1 MTSVAGGIDASTA
14 RQQRNVIGAVLN
26 VGMTTERSGMHLYVT
41 AHAIIA
47 AVFFIVEHA
56 AILTLLLAVAASAGT
71 VVMGPRVPLSLR
83 AVMGMA
89 IAGQLFILLGTIGA
103 LRPWSFWTFAA
114 IALGATVTPAVRRLD
129 RRQLARGS
137 AVALFTLPLF
147 FLALYPP
154 LAFDETLY
162 HLPFVRAIARSGAI
176 RFLAEH
182 RLPAFPQLHE
192 LLCVPPFL
200 LAGDTAT
207 HLVALVE
214 MLILTGL
221 MIAWP
226 PQRLTGFLAAAL
238 VLGNP
243 IVIQMATITYTEA
256 ALMLFLAAGF
266 YSLDRNPIAAGF
278 LLGTACSVKYLGC
291 YFAAAGFAY
300 LLLFGTNRRRTI
312 PLFLGGLA
320 AGVLPMYGRIVALTG
335 NPFFPFL
342 PRLFGAS
349 PWTLTT
355 QPLPS
360 SHIVTALRLFWDITF
375 ARERAGFQP
384 PYSPLFAV
392 AMLITLIAA
401 IRDRRATFIAAVCAG
416 YIAIFTFLPQD
427 SRYLLPLL
435 PLVAMAAASAVAP
448 LLRKNAI
455 VALSLLA
462 IAPGIAYAGYRFLR
476 QGPLPVTS
484 AQRQHY
490 LETHIPEYRALEHR
504 GPGRIYVCGAEQLKY
519 FGGDD
524 LLGDVAG
531 PFAYDTI
538 VGQSVDAEH
547 LWRTFAQSHIRYL
560 LIARA
565 HCPITWQHL
574 PSAPRFELVYAD
586 DGAVLW
592 RVRYPLGEARAR
604 PCFAAL
610 AATRR

>member
-1 MTSVAGGIDASTA
+1 M
-14 RQQRNVIGAVLN
+14 
-26 VGMTTERSGMHLYVT
+26 
-41 AHAIIA
+41 
-47 AVFFIVEHA
+47 FFIVEHA
-56 AILTLLLAVAASAGT
+56 AILALLLAVAAAAGT
-71 VVMGPRVPLSLR
+71 VVMGPRLPLALR

-89 IAGQLFILLGTIGA
+89 IAGQLFVLLGTIGA
-103 LRPWSFWTFAA
+103 LHPWSLWTFAA
-114 IALGATVTPAVRRLD
+114 IALGACVVPAVRRLD
-129 RRQLARGS
+129 RRQLVRGA
-137 AVALFTLPLF
+137 AVALLTFPLF
-147 FLALYPP
+147 LLALYPP

-162 HLPFVRAIARSGAI
+162 HLPFVRAIAGSGAI

-182 RLPAFPQLHE
+182 RLPIFPQLQE

-207 HLVALVE
+207 HLVALAEV
-214 MLILTGL
+214 LILTGL

-226 PQRLTGFLAAAL
+226 KQRLTGFLAAAL
-238 VLGNP
+238 ILGNP

-256 ALMLFLAAGF
+256 ALMLFVAAGV
-266 YSLDRNPIAAGF
+266 YCLDRNPIAAGF

-291 YFAAAGFAY
+291 YFAAAGLAY
-300 LLLFGTNRRRTI
+300 LLLFGANRRRTI
-312 PLFLGGLA
+312 PLFLVALA

-342 PRLFGAS
+342 PSLFGAT
-349 PWTLTT
+349 PWTLPPT
-355 QPLPS
+355 PR
-360 SHIVTALRLFWDITF
+360 TANVLRLFWDITF
-375 ARERAGFQP
+375 ARDRVNFQP

-392 AMLITLIAA
+392 ATLITFIAA
-401 IRDRRATFIAAVCAG
+401 IRDRRATFLAAVCIG

-448 LLRKNAI
+448 LLRKNVVI
-455 VALSLLA
+455 ALSLLA
-462 IAPGIAYAGYRFLR
+462 IAPGIAYAGYRLVR

-484 AQRQHY
+484 AQRQQY
-490 LETHIPEYRALEHR
+490 LEAHIPEYRALEHR

-524 LLGDVAG
+524 LLGDIAG

-538 VGQSVDAEH
+538 LGKSEDAE
-547 LWRTFAQSHIRYL
+547 LWQTLTQSNIGYL

-565 HCPITWQHL
+565 HCPTAWQRL
-574 PSAPRFELVYAD
+574 PSAPRFEQVYAD

-592 RVRYPLGEARAR
+592 RLSAPHQLR
-604 PCFAAL
+604 
-610 AATRR
+610 

>member
-1 MTSVAGGIDASTA
+1 
-14 RQQRNVIGAVLN
+14 
-26 VGMTTERSGMHLYVT
+26 MHLYVT

-71 VVMGPRVPLSLR
+71 VVMGPRLPLALH
-83 AVMGMA
+83 AVMGTA
-89 IAGQLFILLGTIGA
+89 IAGQLFVLLGTIGA
-103 LRPWSFWTFAA
+103 LRPWSLWTFAA
-114 IALGATVTPAVRRLD
+114 IAVAAGVVPAARRLN
-129 RRQLARGS
+129 RSQLVRGA

-147 FLALYPP
+147 LLALYPP

-182 RLPAFPQLHE
+182 RSPAFPQLHE
-192 LLCVPPFL
+192 LLCVPSFL

-207 HLVALVE
+207 HLVALAEV
-214 MLILTGL
+214 LILTGL

-226 PQRLTGFLAAAL
+226 QQRLTGFLATAL

-256 ALMLFLAAGF
+256 ALMLFVAAGF
-266 YSLDRNPIAAGF
+266 YCLDRNPIAAGF

-312 PLFLGGLA
+312 PLFLGALA

-349 PWTLTT
+349 PWTLTPPP
-355 QPLPS
+355 PLRS

-375 ARERAGFQP
+375 ERARVGFQP

-392 AMLITLIAA
+392 AMLITFVAA
-401 IRDRRATFIAAVCAG
+401 IRDRRATFLAVVCAG

-427 SRYLLPLL
+427 SRYLMPLL

-448 LLRKNAI
+448 LLRKNVI

-462 IAPGIAYAGYRFLR
+462 IAPGIAYAGYRFVR

-484 AQRQHY
+484 AQRQQY
-490 LETHIPEYRALEHR
+490 LEARIPEYRALEHR

-524 LLGDVAG
+524 LRGDVAG

-538 VGQSVDAEH
+538 VGRSVDAEH
-547 LWRTFAQSHIRYL
+547 LWRTLAQSHIRYL
-560 LIARA
+560 LFSRA
-565 HCPITWQHL
+565 HCPITWQRL

-592 RVRYPLGEARAR
+592 RVRP
-604 PCFAAL
+604 
-610 AATRR
+610 

>member
-1 MTSVAGGIDASTA
+1 M
-14 RQQRNVIGAVLN
+14 
-26 VGMTTERSGMHLYVT
+26 
-41 AHAIIA
+41 
-47 AVFFIVEHA
+47 FFIVEHA
-56 AILTLLLAVAASAGT
+56 AILALLLAVAAAAGT
-71 VVMGPRVPLSLR
+71 VVMGPRLPLALR

-89 IAGQLFILLGTIGA
+89 ITGQLFVLLGTIGA
-103 LRPWSFWTFAA
+103 LRPWTLWTFAA
-114 IALGATVTPAVRRLD
+114 ITLGACVVPVVRRLD
-129 RRQLARGS
+129 RRQLVRGTV
-137 AVALFTLPLF
+137 VALFTLPLF
-147 FLALYPP
+147 LLALYPP
-154 LAFDETLY
+154 MAFDETLY

-176 RFLAEH
+176 RFLTEH
-182 RLPAFPQLHE
+182 RLPVFPQLQE

-207 HLVALVE
+207 HLVALAEV
-214 MLILTGL
+214 LILTGL

-226 PQRLTGFLAAAL
+226 RQRLTGFLAAAL

-256 ALMLFLAAGF
+256 ALMLFVAAGF
-266 YSLDRNPIAAGF
+266 YCLDRNPIAAGF

-291 YFAAAGFAY
+291 YFAAAGLAY
-300 LLLFGTNRRRTI
+300 LLFFGVNKRRTI
-312 PLFLGGLA
+312 PLFLGALA

-342 PRLFGAS
+342 PSLFGATA
-349 PWTLTT
+349 WTLPPT
-355 QPLPS
+355 PR
-360 SHIVTALRLFWDITF
+360 TANVLRLFWDITF
-375 ARERAGFQP
+375 ARERVNFQP

-392 AMLITLIAA
+392 AMLITFIAA
-401 IRDRRATFIAAVCAG
+401 IRDRRATFLAAVCVG

-448 LLRKNAI
+448 LLRKNVVI
-455 VALSLLA
+455 ALSLLA
-462 IAPGIAYAGYRFLR
+462 IAPGIAYAGYRLVR

-484 AQRQHY
+484 AQRQQY
-490 LETHIPEYRALEHR
+490 LEAHIPEYRALEHR

-538 VGQSVDAEH
+538 LGKDFPAS
-547 LWRTFAQSHIRYL
+547 LTRSHIHYL
-560 LIARA
+560 LISRA
-565 HCPITWQHL
+565 HCPTAWQRL
-574 PSAPRFELVYAD
+574 PSAPRFEQVYAD

-592 RVRYPLGEARAR
+592 RVR
-604 PCFAAL
+604 
-610 AATRR
+610 

>member
-1 MTSVAGGIDASTA
+1 M
-14 RQQRNVIGAVLN
+14 
-26 VGMTTERSGMHLYVT
+26 
-41 AHAIIA
+41 
-47 AVFFIVEHA
+47 FFIVEHA
-56 AILTLLLAVAASAGT
+56 AILTLLLAVAAAAGT
-71 VVMGPRVPLSLR
+71 VVMGPRLPLALR
-83 AVMGMA
+83 AVMGLA
-89 IAGQLFILLGTIGA
+89 IAGQLFVLLGTIGA
-103 LRPWSFWTFAA
+103 LRPWTLWTFAA
-114 IALGATVTPAVRRLD
+114 IALGATVMPSVRRLD
-129 RRQLARGS
+129 RRQLTRGS
-137 AVALFTLPLF
+137 AVALGTLPLF

-182 RLPAFPQLHE
+182 RFPVFPQLQE

-200 LAGDTAT
+200 MAGDTAT
-207 HLVALVE
+207 HLVALAEV
-214 MLILTGL
+214 LILTGL

-226 PQRLTGFLAAAL
+226 RQRLTGFLVAAL

-256 ALMLFLAAGF
+256 ALMLFVAAGF
-266 YSLDRNPIAAGF
+266 YCLDRNPIAAGF

-300 LLLFGTNRRRTI
+300 LLLFGANRRRTI
-312 PLFLGGLA
+312 PLFLGALA
-320 AGVLPMYGRIVALTG
+320 AAVLPMYGRIVALTG

-342 PRLFGAS
+342 PSLFGAS
-349 PWTLTT
+349 PWM
-355 QPLPS
+355 LPATPR
-360 SHIVTALRLFWDITF
+360 TANVLRLFWDITF
-375 ARERAGFQP
+375 ARERVNFQP

-392 AMLITLIAA
+392 AMLITFIAA
-401 IRDRRATFIAAVCAG
+401 IRDRRATFLAAVCIG

-448 LLRKNAI
+448 MLRKKAI

-462 IAPGIAYAGYRFLR
+462 VAPGIAYAGYRFVR
-476 QGPLPVTS
+476 QGPLPLTS
-484 AQRQHY
+484 AQRRQY
-490 LETHIPEYRALEHR
+490 LEVHIPEYRALEHR

-538 VGQSVDAEH
+538 MGKDFPGR
-547 LWRTFAQSHIRYL
+547 LTRFHIRYL
-560 LIARA
+560 LVSRA
-565 HCPITWQHL
+565 HCPVAWQRL
-574 PSAPRFELVYAD
+574 PSPPRFELVYAD
-586 DGAVLW
+586 DGATLW
-592 RVRYPLGEARAR
+592 QVQ
-604 PCFAAL
+604 
-610 AATRR
+610 

>member
-1 MTSVAGGIDASTA
+1 M
-14 RQQRNVIGAVLN
+14 RP
-26 VGMTTERSGMHLYVT
+26 YVT

-56 AILTLLLAVAASAGT
+56 AILTLLLAVAAAAGT
-71 VVMGPRVPLSLR
+71 IVMGPRVTLALR

-89 IAGQLFILLGTIGA
+89 IAGQLFVLLGTIGA
-103 LRPWSFWTFAA
+103 LRPWSLWTFGA
-114 IALGATVTPAVRRLD
+114 IAVAASVTPAIRRLD
-129 RRQLARGS
+129 RRQLVRGS
-137 AVALFTLPLF
+137 AVALFTLPF
-147 FLALYPP
+147 FLLALYPP

-176 RFLAEH
+176 RFLADH
-182 RLPAFPQLHE
+182 RFPAFPQLQE
-192 LLCVPPFL
+192 LLCVPSFL

-207 HLVALVE
+207 HLVALAEV
-214 MLILTGL
+214 LVLTGL

-226 PQRLTGFLAAAL
+226 QQRLTGFLAAAL

-256 ALMLFLAAGF
+256 ALMLFVAAGF
-266 YSLDRNPIAAGF
+266 YCLDRNSIATGF

-300 LLLFGTNRRRTI
+300 LLLFGANRRRTI
-312 PLFLGGLA
+312 PLFLGALA
-320 AGVLPMYGRIVALTG
+320 AGLLPMYGRIVALTG

-349 PWTLTT
+349 PWTLPAT
-355 QPLPS
+355 LRS
-360 SHIVTALRLFWDITF
+360 ENVLRLFWDITF
-375 ARERAGFQP
+375 ARGRVNFQP
-384 PYSPLFAV
+384 PYSPLFAI
-392 AMLITLIAA
+392 AMLITFIAA
-401 IRDRRATFIAAVCAG
+401 IRDRRATFLAALCIG

-448 LLRKNAI
+448 LLRKNVVA
-455 VALSLLA
+455 ALSLLA
-462 IAPGIAYAGYRFLR
+462 VAPGIAYAGYRLVR
-476 QGPLPVTS
+476 LGPLPVTS
-484 AQRQHY
+484 AQRQQY
-490 LETHIPEYRALEHR
+490 LEAHIPEYRAMEHR

-538 VGQSVDAEH
+538 VGNNFPGNLA
-547 LWRTFAQSHIRYL
+547 RFHIRYL
-560 LIARA
+560 LVSRA
-565 HCPITWQHL
+565 HCPMAWQRL
-574 PSAPRFELVYAD
+574 PSPPRFELVYAD
-586 DGAVLW
+586 DGAMLW
-592 RVRYPLGEARAR
+592 RVRP
-604 PCFAAL
+604 
-610 AATRR
+610 

>member
-1 MTSVAGGIDASTA
+1 M
-14 RQQRNVIGAVLN
+14 
-26 VGMTTERSGMHLYVT
+26 
-41 AHAIIA
+41 
-47 AVFFIVEHA
+47 FFIVEHA
-56 AILTLLLAVAASAGT
+56 AILTLLLAVAAAAGT
-71 VVMGPRVPLSLR
+71 VVMGPRLPLALR
-83 AVMGMA
+83 AVMGLA
-89 IAGQLFILLGTIGA
+89 IAGQLFVLLGTIGA
-103 LRPWSFWTFAA
+103 LRPWTLWTFAA
-114 IALGATVTPAVRRLD
+114 IALGATVMPSVRRLD
-129 RRQLARGS
+129 RRQLTRGS
-137 AVALFTLPLF
+137 AVALGTLPLF

-182 RLPAFPQLHE
+182 RFPVFPQLQE

-200 LAGDTAT
+200 MAGDTAT
-207 HLVALVE
+207 HLVALAEV
-214 MLILTGL
+214 LILTGL

-226 PQRLTGFLAAAL
+226 RQRLTGFLVAAL

-256 ALMLFLAAGF
+256 ALMLFVAAGF
-266 YSLDRNPIAAGF
+266 YCLDRNPIAAGF

-300 LLLFGTNRRRTI
+300 LLLFGANRRRTI
-312 PLFLGGLA
+312 PLFLGALA
-320 AGVLPMYGRIVALTG
+320 AAVLPMYGRIVALTG

-342 PRLFGAS
+342 PSLFGAS
-349 PWTLTT
+349 PWM
-355 QPLPS
+355 LPATPR
-360 SHIVTALRLFWDITF
+360 TANVLRLFWDITF
-375 ARERAGFQP
+375 ARERVNFQP

-392 AMLITLIAA
+392 AMLITFIAA
-401 IRDRRATFIAAVCAG
+401 IRDRRATFLAAVCIG

-462 IAPGIAYAGYRFLR
+462 VAPGIAYAGYRFVR
-476 QGPLPVTS
+476 QGPLPLTS
-484 AQRQHY
+484 AQRRQY
-490 LETHIPEYRALEHR
+490 LEVHIPEYRALEHR

-538 VGQSVDAEH
+538 MGKDFPGR
-547 LWRTFAQSHIRYL
+547 LTRFHIRYL
-560 LIARA
+560 LVSRA
-565 HCPITWQHL
+565 HCPVAWQRL
-574 PSAPRFELVYAD
+574 PSPPRFELVYAD
-586 DGAVLW
+586 DGATLW
-592 RVRYPLGEARAR
+592 QVQ
-604 PCFAAL
+604 
-610 AATRR
+610 